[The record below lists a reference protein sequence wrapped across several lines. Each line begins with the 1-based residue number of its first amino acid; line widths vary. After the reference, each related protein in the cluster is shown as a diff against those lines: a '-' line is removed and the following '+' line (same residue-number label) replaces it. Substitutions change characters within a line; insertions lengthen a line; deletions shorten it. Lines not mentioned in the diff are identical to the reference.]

1 MDMATRVDQLKAI
14 PLFSGLAQADLQF
27 VADRMDEVSIPAGT
41 VMITEGAG
49 NHVFFVI
56 LEGLVDVSVAGKH
69 RRTLGPHDF
78 FGEISMMELD
88 PATAT
93 VASRTPVRA
102 FVVSR
107 AQFSTVKAH
116 ETVMLQLKA
125 ARSQRLHADRKLKE

>member
-1 MDMATRVDQLKAI
+1 MATRVDLLKTI
-14 PLFSGLAQADLQF
+14 PLFADLAE
-27 VADRMDEVSIPAGT
+27 ADLRFLADQMDEVGIPAGT
-41 VMITEGAG
+41 VMITEGRG

-56 LEGLVDVSVAGKH
+56 LEGVVDVSVGGQH

-102 FVVSR
+102 LVVSR
-107 AQFSTVKAH
+107 AQFSAVKAH

-125 ARSQRLHADRKLKE
+125 ARSQRLRADRKLKE